1 VDQTLA
7 EYVRDL
13 LARARNGEL
22 DHVLDTVSEM
32 VDRELYAQAIHRAG
46 GDQSKAAR
54 WLGVSRP
61 TMLDKLTK
69 LGLRPAGS

>member
-1 VDQTLA
+1 MDQTFA
-7 EYVRDL
+7 EYVSEL

-22 DHVLDTVSEM
+22 DHIQDTVSEM
-32 VDRELYAQAIHRAG
+32 VDRELYAQAIQRAS

-69 LGLRPAGS
+69 IGLRPAAS

>member
-1 VDQTLA
+1 MDQTFA
-7 EYVRDL
+7 EYVSAL

-22 DHVLDTVSEM
+22 DHVQDTVTEM
-32 VDRELYAQAIHRAG
+32 VERELYAQAIQRAG
-46 GDQSKAAR
+46 GEQSKAAR

-69 LGLRPAGS
+69 LGLRPAG